1 MDMAWDSAAY
11 EAARAS
17 QIARGHDLER
27 YHDDACSHVKAW
39 RKSDAYRER
48 PFRFEDLNGACEP
61 EKWGPV
67 YPKSAS
73 ASVEKWRSIARGRRL
88 EEDEAAEYGRAV
100 GAWIRGPQPSKSGR
114 RTRCRRARI
123 ARAARP
129 ANLTLKSIG
138 RRFAPNIVRKPRAIA
153 WHGARAK
160 ESARPTRPLCGRSA
174 SARPSSS
181 SGARPPNA
189 GPPDGRGDRPL
200 RPTCSPAGEFK
211 GETRGLLEGSRVLA

>member
-61 EKWGPV
+61 AKWGPV

-100 GAWIRGPQPSKSGR
+100 GAWIRGLNRPKRAPDTLS
-114 RTRCRRARI
+114 TRS
-123 ARAARP
+123 
-129 ANLTLKSIG
+129 N
-138 RRFAPNIVRKPRAIA
+138 
-153 WHGARAK
+153 
-160 ESARPTRPLCGRSA
+160 SA
-174 SARPSSS
+174 S
-181 SGARPPNA
+181 GQ
-189 GPPDGRGDRPL
+189 
-200 RPTCSPAGEFK
+200 AGEFDAEK
-211 GETRGLLEGSRVLA
+211 HRAKIRAEHSAQASRDRLAWCTGEGIREAYKAAMRAKREREAQLLEWREAA